1 LARDEHRIAVK
12 IHFEGAYSQHPRQ
25 LRRRD
30 AAKESFDPSH
40 KLLRVEWLG
49 DIVVSAKLKHD
60 HFINLL
66 GPAAQDENRK
76 TCGLRLLSDPPTDFE
91 AIESRKGQIKDEQ
104 VRACF
109 SHRSQTCLPVI
120 SSNYLESLGFKARS
134 EKMHDALLIFD
145 NKNLRSHTV

>member
-1 LARDEHRIAVK
+1 LLGGEGIGLDRHEQGIAVK
-12 IHFEGAYSQHPRQ
+12 VDFEGAYSQHPRRR
-25 LRRRD
+25 RRRD

-60 HFINLL
+60 HFINFL

-91 AIESRKGQIKDEQ
+91 AIESRKGQIKDKQ

-120 SSNYLESLGFKARS
+120 GINYLEHLG
-134 EKMHDALLIFD
+134 
-145 NKNLRSHTV
+145 